1 MTDREYSTHPAV
13 NFLSNNATF
22 IFEGGIFYFLGNG
35 IEYGGM
41 LFLVFPDVQ
50 KHLATIDVYFIVMV
64 YIDDGK
70 DTTISLIKY
79 K

>member
-1 MTDREYSTHPAV
+1 MP
-13 NFLSNNATF
+13 LSF
-22 IFEGGIFYFLGNG
+22 FEDGIFYFLGNG
-35 IEYGGM
+35 IECGGM

-50 KHLATIDVYFIVMV
+50 KHLATIDGYFIVMV
-64 YIDDGK
+64 YIDDGI

>member
-1 MTDREYSTHPAV
+1 MP
-13 NFLSNNATF
+13 LSF
-22 IFEGGIFYFLGNG
+22 FEGGILYFFGDG
-35 IEYGGM
+35 IERGSV
-41 LFLVFPDVQ
+41 LLLVFPDVQ
-50 KHLATIDVYFIVMV
+50 KHLATIDGYFIVMV